1 MLGRAGGQ
9 GQGDRA
15 QQNLGAAPGPL
26 PQAGAGW
33 GAAARA
39 GQLQPR
45 GQREAR
51 EGPGQEPA
59 CCQGPGWERRPWHH
73 GRGDSTSGCIN
84 ATLMPHHLRPSTARV
99 SPLGCQ
105 SRVAHEAREVGAAT
119 ARCQAGASRR
129 KKLHCPWDTL
139 HLPLP
144 HSCARGR
151 GWRTARAHPS
161 LPPIAASAGTP
172 RTRGSS
178 QPGCQAQDG
187 EPSCGAGD
195 WHHHQALA
203 SPSTASR
210 ARGRAKAPTAGRGW
224 QRNAG
229 QGGVGGGVGD
239 TTTRHRIGVEVPRS
253 SGCGGQRDRGYACA
267 RHPRPGA
274 NAASGTGRPPA
285 QTPPAQPL
293 CGRRG
298 VGRSGGKTG
307 CPIPSPSP
315 QSGVSP
321 GEGAGRRPPPRQR
334 SPQRSDARGGVWPG
348 RRSTA
353 ASRTP
358 TRSFWPFWH
367 PTPDKPLP
375 RSPVK
380 QRHRREGGGRRGGR
394 TLLPRTASPSH
405 QDPSAAGNSPA
416 LTSLLDTSRL
426 VKRVGAGGAPS
437 PRLASG
443 TTCRARGP
451 ASACP
456 QTRPGGGG
464 APGD

>member
-1 MLGRAGGQ
+1 MKPGKLEQPLHAARQEHHRERSWTALGTPSTCHS
-9 GQGDRA
+9 
-15 QQNLGAAPGPL
+15 LTPVPV
-26 PQAGAGW
+26 AGAGELP
-33 GAAARA
+33 GHIPAFPP
-39 GQLQPR
+39 LQPR
-45 GQREAR
+45 PGPRGHKALPSPAAR
-51 EGPGQEPA
+51 RRTGSPA
-59 CCQGPGWERRPWHH
+59 AALGTGTTTRPWPVPAQPAEPGEEPRLRQPVED
-73 GRGDSTSGCIN
+73 GRETQG
-84 ATLMPHHLRPSTARV
+84 
-99 SPLGCQ
+99 
-105 SRVAHEAREVGAAT
+105 
-119 ARCQAGASRR
+119 
-129 KKLHCPWDTL
+129 
-139 HLPLP
+139 
-144 HSCARGR
+144 
-151 GWRTARAHPS
+151 
-161 LPPIAASAGTP
+161 
-172 RTRGSS
+172 
-178 QPGCQAQDG
+178 
-187 EPSCGAGD
+187 
-195 WHHHQALA
+195 
-203 SPSTASR
+203 
-210 ARGRAKAPTAGRGW
+210 KA
-224 QRNAG
+224 
-229 QGGVGGGVGD
+229 GGGVGD

-253 SGCGGQRDRGYACA
+253 SGCGGQRDRGHACA

-285 QTPPAQPL
+285 QTPSAQPL

-334 SPQRSDARGGVWPG
+334 SPQRSDASGGVWPG

-426 VKRVGAGGAPS
+426 VKRVGDGGAPAPS